1 MSSFRELFA
10 IRDYRRLWLA
20 QVASDFGD
28 NLTFLTLLILVQ
40 RLTGSTV
47 ALAGLMISVTL
58 PALVFGL
65 VSGVYADRFDRKK
78 AMVVS
83 DVLRAVLVLG
93 FVLVRSAE
101 LIPLMYVL
109 AFLQASIATLFNP
122 SRSAL
127 LPRIVGEENLLAAN
141 SISQTSRTIFN
152 VLGTT
157 AAGVLAAVYDTLTI
171 AFVVDAATF
180 AVSALL
186 IFQIRTN
193 AAPLRS
199 EKGRVWSEMKE
210 GLTVLTSS
218 RPLKAV
224 LLGASI
230 AMLGLGAVNVLI
242 VPLLLDELQLS
253 EALFG
258 LVEGGQVLGMIVAG
272 TLVAAL
278 SQRLEA
284 KRLVVGG
291 MVGLGIAIAIVGQVN
306 TAWQIAVAGFFVG
319 FMLAPVNGGV
329 GTLAQTLVPDRL
341 RGRVG
346 GALNATISAAT
357 VLSMGAAGVAAA
369 AIGVRSVFAFAGVFA
384 IVGGVAAAFMFREKR
399 TDNVSPEPS
408 ETHSLDDHAHLV
420 EGPRSTTRESLNFP
434 V

>member
-1 MSSFRELFA
+1 MNSFRTLFA
-10 IRDYRRLWLA
+10 IRDYRKLWLA

-28 NLTFLTLLILVQ
+28 NLTFLTLLILIQ

-65 VSGVYADRFDRKK
+65 VSGVYADRFDRRK
-78 AMVVS
+78 AMIVS
-83 DVLRAVLVLG
+83 DVLRAILVLG
-93 FVLVRSAE
+93 FVLVTSSE

-157 AAGVLAAVYDTLTI
+157 AAGILASVSDTLTF
-171 AFVVDAATF
+171 AFVLDSATF
-180 AVSALL
+180 AISALL
-186 IFQIRTN
+186 ISQIRTN
-193 AAPLRS
+193 AAP
-199 EKGRVWSEMKE
+199 EKFENGRVWSEMSE
-210 GLTVLTSS
+210 GLKVLTSS

-230 AMLGLGAVNVLI
+230 AMLGLGAVNVLV

-272 TLVAAL
+272 SIVAAMA
-278 SQRLEA
+278 QRLEA
-284 KRLVVGG
+284 SRLVVGG
-291 MVGLGIAIAIVGQVN
+291 LAGLGLAIALVGQVQS
-306 TAWQIAVAGFFVG
+306 AWQISVAGFLVG

-357 VLSMGAAGVAAA
+357 ILSMGAAGIAAA
-369 AIGVRSVFAFAGVFA
+369 AIGVRNVFAIAGAFA
-384 IVGGVAAAFMFREKR
+384 IVGAIAAALMFRENR
-399 TDNVSPEPS
+399 TNHPVSDPGEQHAMDRQES
-408 ETHSLDDHAHLV
+408 IAFDSL
-420 EGPRSTTRESLNFP
+420 
-434 V
+434 

>member
-1 MSSFRELFA
+1 MSSFKTLFGIA
-10 IRDYRRLWLA
+10 DYRRIWYA

-47 ALAGLMISVTL
+47 ALAGLVISVTL

-83 DVLRAVLVLG
+83 DVLRGLVVLG
-93 FVLVRSAE
+93 FVFVQSE
-101 LIPLMYVL
+101 SLIPVMYGL

-122 SRSAL
+122 ARSAL

-157 AAGVLAAVYDTLTI
+157 AAGILAAVSTTLTL
-171 AFVVDAATF
+171 AFLVDSATFLLSAFLISRIRTDAARE
-180 AVSALL
+180 A
-186 IFQIRTN
+186 
-193 AAPLRS
+193 S
-199 EKGRVWSEMKE
+199 EDGRVWAELKE
-210 GLTVLTSS
+210 GLSVLVSS
-218 RPLKAV
+218 RSLRAV
-224 LLGASI
+224 LLGAGI

-242 VPLLLDELQLS
+242 VPLLIDEMQLS

-258 LVEGGQVLGMIVAG
+258 LVEGGQVVGMIVAG
-272 TLVAAL
+272 SLVAAF
-278 SQRLEA
+278 A
-284 KRLVVGG
+284 KRLNPPTLIVWG
-291 MVGLGIAIAIVGQVN
+291 MVGLGVAIAAISQIASAWQIAIVGF
-306 TAWQIAVAGFFVG
+306 AVG

-329 GTLAQTLVPDRL
+329 GTLSQTLVPDHL

-346 GALNATISAAT
+346 GALNAAISAAT
-357 VLSMGAAGVAAA
+357 VVSMGVAGVAAA
-369 AIGVRSVFAFAGVFA
+369 AIGVRNVFVAAGVFA
-384 IVGGVAAAFMFREKR
+384 IGGGLAAALMFRGSADEVR
-399 TDNVSPEPS
+399 ANAEQPHEPVSQS
-408 ETHSLDDHAHLV
+408 EAQPL
-420 EGPRSTTRESLNFP
+420 EGLG
-434 V
+434 